1 MTPLATAAVLGGLLG
16 IATAIG
22 LVWRWQDGRVRH
34 AADGAVVLR
43 RDLPGSLGETA
54 TLLQF
59 SSEVC
64 APCVATRAVLRA
76 VAGERA
82 DVAHID
88 LDVAASGALVARFN
102 ILQTPTTLILDGN
115 GVVRARIGGAARRD
129 TVTAEL
135 ERLGEPVAA

>member
-1 MTPLATAAVLGGLLG
+1 MTPLATAAVLGGLIVL
-16 IATAIG
+16 ATAIG

-34 AADGAVVLR
+34 AADGTVVQR
-43 RDLPGSLGETA
+43 RDLPSSLGETA

-64 APCVATRAVLRA
+64 APCVATRSVLRA

-88 LDVAASGALVARFN
+88 LDVAASSALVARFN

-129 TVTAEL
+129 SVRAEL
-135 ERLGEPVAA
+135 EKLTERTAA